1 MESKEQ
7 SSEKTIS
14 LERQELLRLENE
26 FDADGKCIYVFHGSD
41 ADVDQLDPR
50 QAVDVVR
57 GPDGPPAVFAS
68 DRADF
73 AIFFAIINRKNCPEK
88 GAWLRAGA
96 DFDEKGIAVPKF
108 ETTQETLNQIQ
119 DNASGWVYVFK
130 KEDFNQRPD
139 GGVEYTSKKPVEP
152 FKKVK
157 VFKRDLPE
165 NVEIIK
171 ERKQE

>member
-57 GPDGPPAVFAS
+57 GPDGEPAVFAS
-68 DRADF
+68 DKTDF
-73 AIFFAIINRKNCPEK
+73 AIFFAIMNKTNCPK
-88 GAWLRAGA
+88 GSRTRAGA
-96 DFDEKGIAVPKF
+96 EVDDEKGTAELKF
-108 ETTQETLNQIQ
+108 GATQETLDQIQ
-119 DNASGWVYVFK
+119 DDASGWVYVFK